1 MGHQRSC
8 AEAIQG
14 ELEEEPNKKD
24 VRLERNGRTIEQL
37 EGEGGAGDDNGAE
50 RQKH

>member
-1 MGHQRSC
+1 MSC
-8 AEAIQG
+8 AEAGRGQL
-14 ELEEEPNKKD
+14 EKDLEEKD
-24 VRLERNGRTIEQL
+24 VRLERDGRRINQL